1 MRIVALA
8 FLLFAL
14 PAQAAPTCLDGKGL
28 TIRCGVPGAMPVGW
42 QPSEA
47 QIAQWR
53 HERPPG
59 PDANQIFKL
68 VLGLAA
74 IFALIA
80 LMPDFDSARYEDWEP
95 KDRN

>member
-1 MRIVALA
+1 MRRLILALL
-8 FLLFAL
+8 LLFAA

-42 QPSEA
+42 RPSEQ
-47 QIAQWR
+47 QIAEWR
-53 HERPPG
+53 RTRPPG
-59 PDANQIFKL
+59 PGANELFKL

-80 LMPDFDSARYEDWEP
+80 LMPEFDGARDDDWEP
-95 KDRN
+95 